1 MNDIMKKYLE
11 TLQITLDI
19 YKESLLK
26 ILALYKVRS

>member
-1 MNDIMKKYLE
+1 MNDVIKKYLE

-26 ILALYKVRS
+26 ILSLYKVRS